1 MKTKLFFLSAL
12 LLALLGVCGC
22 SGEDEDGL
30 INSQPAVLHYLLI
43 KDAKGMDLL
52 NPGNPSGFKNNE
64 ITLEYRT
71 ASVHPFI
78 ISSEAIVDQRS
89 MQPIYFELRF
99 IAEFS
104 SYVLVLGGFD
114 TSLPFKKE
122 FIIHWPDDTSDSFC
136 AENMYKNQGYDYSL
150 RVNGVEQGNVVELR
164 K

>member
-1 MKTKLFFLSAL
+1 MKTKILFLSAL
-12 LLALLGVCGC
+12 LLAMLGVCGC

-64 ITLEYRT
+64 ITLEFGTVRE
-71 ASVHPFI
+71 HPFI
-78 ISSEAIVDQRS
+78 TSTNETVTEQSLR
-89 MQPIYFELRF
+89 PIYFELRF

-150 RVNGVEQGNVVELR
+150 RVNGVKQGNVVELR